1 LALRFRVTGDV
12 HYDGQRLAGTGE
24 RLLSL
29 VLGSSWYDPSTGL
42 RSSLSLSLDPPLR
55 FASVGTTAAASLAV
69 ALGYG
74 SN

>member
-1 LALRFRVTGDV
+1 LGVRYRVTGDV
-12 HYDGQRLAGTGE
+12 DYDGQRLAGTGE
-24 RLLSL
+24 RLLSI
-29 VLGSSWYDPSTGL
+29 VLGAAWFDQSTGL

-55 FASVGTTAAASLAV
+55 FVSAGSTAVAALGV